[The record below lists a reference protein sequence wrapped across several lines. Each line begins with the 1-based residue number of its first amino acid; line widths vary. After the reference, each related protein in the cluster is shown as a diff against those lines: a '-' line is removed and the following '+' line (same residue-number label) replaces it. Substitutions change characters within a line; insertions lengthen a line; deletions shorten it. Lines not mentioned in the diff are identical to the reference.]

1 VRRAGLA
8 AAALLAVALGGCGG
22 GGEPWLE
29 YLSMSPPSGIELAG
43 KRAERQGGPDPDAGE
58 PISKLRPR
66 EGETIGYA
74 VSVRNVTDRE
84 ISVTGVVADEDRD
97 GAFVPE
103 SVVGAPVRI
112 AAGARGQVEVEGVV
126 DGCDYGGQA
135 VPLADP
141 ELRMR
146 DADGEEHTQQLELDQ
161 RIELIVEE
169 GC

>member
-1 VRRAGLA
+1 MRRAGLA

-22 GGEPWLE
+22 GEPWLE
-29 YLSMSPPSGIELAG
+29 YLSVSPPSGIEPAG

-97 GAFVPE
+97 GAFVPR

-112 AAGARGQVEVEGVV
+112 AAGQRGQVEVEGVV
-126 DGCDYGGQA
+126 HGCGYGGQT
-135 VPLADP
+135 VPLAGP

-161 RIELIVEE
+161 RIELIVDE